1 MLLLLLGCLDHT
13 PVPGGVDNSV
23 FVAMQSHFAD
33 FRSWTSFSLDGEIE
47 GHSGTERML
56 FVSALPAEG
65 ASVFPVGTMIVKSA
79 PVGESIELHAMA
91 KRGGDYNPGGAPG
104 WEWFELKESAGI
116 PVILWRG
123 EEPPSG
129 EGYVVL
135 GGEDTAV
142 DGDCNSCH
150 QAAYDNDYVHEVPL

>member
-13 PVPGGVDNSV
+13 PIPGGVDDSV

-33 FRSWTSFSLDGEIE
+33 FRSWASFTLDGTLD
-47 GHSGTERML
+47 GHSGTEREI
-56 FVSALPAEG
+56 FVSALPEEG
-65 ASVFPVGTMIVKSA
+65 AGVFPVGTMIVKSA
-79 PVGESIELHAMA
+79 PVGDSVELHAMA
-91 KRGGDYNPGGAPG
+91 KRGGDYNQTGARG

-142 DGDCNSCH
+142 DGDCNRCH